1 MKELTIE
8 QKAKAYDEAIK
19 TISNIRI
26 YPNHKDFI
34 KL

>member
-1 MKELTIE
+1 MKKLSTE
-8 QKAKAYDEAIK
+8 QKTIK